1 MRVDILKRAAWFL
14 VYVFLQTIVFG
25 RIHLYG
31 VATPLLYVYFMLQFP
46 RNYPKWA
53 NLLWGFF
60 LGLAVDIF
68 ANTPGLAA
76 ASLTLLAAV
85 QPYYLELFVPREA
98 AENLQP
104 SMAVLGVTRY
114 IYYALPLVLLFVL
127 IFYSLEFFNF
137 IDWQHWLACV
147 GSSTLLTMAIILT
160 LEVVKSR

>member
-14 VYVFLQTIVFG
+14 VYVFLQTIVLG

-31 VATPLLYVYFMLQFP
+31 VATPLLYVYFMLQVP
-46 RNYPKWA
+46 RNYPTWA

-60 LGLAVDIF
+60 LGLAIDIF

-147 GSSTLLTMAIILT
+147 GSSTLLTLAIILT